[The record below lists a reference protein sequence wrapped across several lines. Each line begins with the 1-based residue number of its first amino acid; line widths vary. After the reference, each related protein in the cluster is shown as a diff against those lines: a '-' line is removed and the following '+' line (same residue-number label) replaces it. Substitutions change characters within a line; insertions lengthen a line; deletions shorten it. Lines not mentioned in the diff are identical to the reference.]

1 MAGRTI
7 DKSAGLD
14 RLAVLQ
20 VLAGATAISFSP
32 VLVKLT
38 GVYPA
43 TAGFYRLA
51 FGGLILL
58 IIVLIKRER
67 VRLAPRPLFWATLC
81 GAIFALDLFVWH
93 RTVHY
98 IGPGLSTLIANFQ
111 VFVMAAAGL
120 VILREPPTARQL
132 IAIPLALFGLALI
145 VGIDW
150 QSLAVEY
157 RTGIIFGLG
166 AAVTYA
172 AYLLCMRH
180 SRRDSTDPV
189 PSREIAIVSLV
200 GAAILGAA
208 AFAEGEALAITNRGD
223 VTWLVCYGVL
233 SHGVGMLFI
242 TSSLPHV
249 TTTQAGLGLLLQP
262 TLSFAWDVLFFAR
275 SMTVVELCGAA
286 IALFAIYLGS
296 RSRSEQAQRAR

>member
-1 MAGRTI
+1 MRLLSSPTLRLFIGASLISLSPVWVKLVSVSPTT
-7 DKSAGLD
+7 SAFW
-14 RLAVLQ
+14 RLAIGGLVIAAYLILMRRRPQ
-20 VLAGATAISFSP
+20 FSTRVWIVIVLAALFLAAD
-32 VLVKLT
+32 LW
-38 GVYPA
+38 
-43 TAGFYRLA
+43 FY
-51 FGGLILL
+51 
-58 IIVLIKRER
+58 
-67 VRLAPRPLFWATLC
+67 
-81 GAIFALDLFVWH
+81 H
-93 RTVHY
+93 RSIQF

-120 VILREPPTARQL
+120 VILREPPSARQL
-132 IAIPLALFGLALI
+132 IAIPLALSGLALI
-145 VGIDW
+145 VGVDW

-157 RTGIIFGLG
+157 RTGIMFGLG

-172 AYLLCMRH
+172 AYLLCMRY

-208 AFAEGEALAITNRGD
+208 ALAEGEALTITQRGD
-223 VTWLVCYGVL
+223 LTWLICYGVL
-233 SHGVGMLFI
+233 SHGIGMLFI

-249 TTTQAGLGLLLQP
+249 TTTQAGLALLLQP

-275 SMTVVELCGAA
+275 SMTLVELCGAA

-296 RSRSEQAQRAR
+296 RSRSEQVQRAR